1 METFLP
7 IIVIFIILITC
18 CAITMNLHC
27 QRIVTLYR
35 NGTEMVV
42 TFGSFAIALIASGIV
57 CLFLMMLGIQNV
69 DFLIIAYGAIII
81 SILYIIRH
89 SMKMNNDITSILIAI
104 IGNIVW
110 SIAGLFL
117 AAIVAFLLSILFGG
131 NNNNK
136 KHKKHSHLGCSIHD
150 FIK

>member
-7 IIVIFIILITC
+7 ILVIFILLVTC

-27 QRIVTLYR
+27 QRIITLYR
-35 NGTEMVV
+35 NGAEMVV
-42 TFGSFAIALIASGIV
+42 TFGSFAIALIVSGIV

-69 DFLIIAYGAIII
+69 DFLNIAYGAIII

-110 SIAGLFL
+110 SIVGLFL
-117 AAIVAFLLSILFGG
+117 AAIIAFLITILFGG

-136 KHKKHSHLGCSIHD
+136 KHKKHSPFGCNIHD

>member
-1 METFLP
+1 MNNFLP
-7 IIVIFIILITC
+7 IIILFILLIIC

-27 QRIVTLYR
+27 QRIITLYR
-35 NGTEMVV
+35 SGSEMVV
-42 TFGSFAIALIASGIV
+42 TFGSFAIALIVSGIIY
-57 CLFLMMLGIQNV
+57 LFLMIIGIQNV

-89 SMKMNNDITSILIAI
+89 SMKMNNDIISILIAI

-110 SIAGLFL
+110 SIVGLFL
-117 AAIVAFLLSILFGG
+117 AAIIAFLISILFGG
-131 NNNNK
+131 NSNNK
-136 KHKKHSHLGCSIHD
+136 KHKKHSHFGCSIHD

>member
-7 IIVIFIILITC
+7 ILAIFILLIIC

-27 QRIVTLYR
+27 QNIVTLYR
-35 NGTEMVV
+35 NGHEMIV

-57 CLFLMMLGIQNV
+57 CLFLMMIGIQNV

-81 SILYIIRH
+81 SILYIIKH

-110 SIAGLFL
+110 SIMGMLLVALVGL
-117 AAIVAFLLSILFGG
+117 LLMMLTGG
-131 NNNNK
+131 NNKSK
-136 KHKKHSHLGCSIHD
+136 KHKHCHFFDDLHKWGKL
-150 FIK
+150 

>member
-7 IIVIFIILITC
+7 IILVFILLITC

-27 QRIVTLYR
+27 QNIITLYR
-35 NGTEMVV
+35 SGSEMVV
-42 TFGSFAIALIASGIV
+42 TFGSFAIALIVSGIV

-110 SIAGLFL
+110 SIVGLFL

-131 NNNNK
+131 NNNSK

>member
-7 IIVIFIILITC
+7 ILVIFILLVTC

-27 QRIVTLYR
+27 QNVITLYR
-35 NGTEMVV
+35 NGAEMVV
-42 TFGSFAIALIASGIV
+42 TFGSFAIALIVSGIV

-69 DFLIIAYGAIII
+69 DFLIIAYGGIII

-89 SMKMNNDITSILIAI
+89 STKMNNDITSILIAI

-110 SIAGLFL
+110 SIVGLFL

-136 KHKKHSHLGCSIHD
+136 KHKKHSHFGCSIHD

>member
-7 IIVIFIILITC
+7 IIAVFILLITC

-27 QRIVTLYR
+27 QNVITLYR
-35 NGTEMVV
+35 NGAEMVV
-42 TFGSFAIALIASGIV
+42 TFGSFAIALIVSGIV

-69 DFLIIAYGAIII
+69 DFLIIAYGGIII

-110 SIAGLFL
+110 SIVGLFL
-117 AAIVAFLLSILFGG
+117 AAFIAFLISILFGG
-131 NNNNK
+131 NNHNK
-136 KHKKHSHLGCSIHD
+136 KHKKHSHFGCSIHD